1 MADWINTILQGVL
14 TGGLYALLAAG
25 LSLSFGVMRVIN
37 IAHGDFAVLAAFV
50 AIALSQWLGL
60 NPAEALILTLPIMG
74 VLGYVLQRFILN
86 NTLGADVM
94 RPILVTFGFSIIV
107 QNALL
112 EGFSATP
119 RSLYSGDFGTMSFP
133 ITGQIAVGALPLTM
147 MLAAVLILAGM
158 QMLFSH
164 TKLGRAFRAASDD
177 PDIVRLMG
185 VNNRHVYG
193 IAMALAMMMVGV
205 AGVFLVLETNTSPTD
220 GPVHLLYAFE
230 AVIIGGLGSLWGTLA
245 GGIILGVAQAVGAK
259 FNPGWGTLAGHLCF
273 LAVLAFRPN
282 GLFPKTKDR

>member
-37 IAHGDFAVLAAFV
+37 IAHGDFAILAGFT
-50 AIALSQWLGL
+50 AIALAGWLGL
-60 NPAEALILTLPIMG
+60 NPIEAMLLAVPLMAA
-74 VLGYVLQRFILN
+74 LGYVLQRFILN
-86 NTLGADVM
+86 HTLGADVM
-94 RPILVTFGFSIIV
+94 RPILVTFGFSIII
-107 QNALL
+107 QNLLL

-119 RSLYSGDFGTMSFP
+119 RSLVSGDFGTDS
-133 ITGQIAVGALPLTM
+133 IQIGGQVALGALPLSM
-147 MLAAVLILAGM
+147 MLAAVVILAGM
-158 QMLFSH
+158 QMLFSR
-164 TKLGRAFRAASDD
+164 TMLGRAFRAASDD
-177 PDIVRLMG
+177 PEIVRLMG

-193 IAMALAMMMVGV
+193 VAMAIAMGMVAV
-205 AGVFLVLETNTSPTD
+205 AGVFLVQQTNVSPTD
-220 GPVHLLYAFE
+220 GPQHLLYAFE

-245 GGIILGVAQAVGAK
+245 GGIILGVAQAVGAH